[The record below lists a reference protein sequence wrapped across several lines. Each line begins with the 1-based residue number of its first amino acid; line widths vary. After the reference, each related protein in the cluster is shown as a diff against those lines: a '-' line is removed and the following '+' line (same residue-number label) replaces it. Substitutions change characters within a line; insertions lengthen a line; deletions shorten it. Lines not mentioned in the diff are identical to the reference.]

1 LVGRYVRLVPLDP
14 SVHGDALW
22 SGAGGPEHADLWTFL
37 TEGPFHDRESFDRAL
52 HRKATSPDRLYLAVV
67 GAVWDRKVGFQ
78 EWLAPENFDAAGVQK
93 RRLAIKAE
101 R

>member
-22 SGAGGPEHADLWTFL
+22 S
-37 TEGPFHDRESFDRAL
+37 HDRESFDRAL